1 MPDVWIIFFPIFCI
15 LHYCISYF
23 NGVRVCKI
31 GGGGGGAPG
40 FGWFRVRVRVRIV
53 GIVIP
58 MLLSYPRL

>member
-1 MPDVWIIFFPIFCI
+1 MPDVWIIFFPIFFI

-31 GGGGGGAPG
+31 GGEGGG
-40 FGWFRVRVRVRIV
+40 FGWLRVRVRVRIV

>member
-1 MPDVWIIFFPIFCI
+1 MPDVWIIFFPIFFI

-31 GGGGGGAPG
+31 GGGGG